1 MTKSLIEQIE
11 DAVTKDDL
19 ELLAEKLGVE
29 INKRQGVETIRA
41 ELLEAAEAL
50 AEKGVTTSGELEP
63 REGQTEAP
71 EGAEAAEKPKYQ
83 GRMLKHIKNGRTFPW
98 TAALAKSRY
107 MKEV

>member
-11 DAVTKDDL
+11 EAVTKEDL
-19 ELLAEKLGVE
+19 ESLAEQLNVE

-41 ELLEAAEAL
+41 ELLEAAETL
-50 AEKGVTTSGELEP
+50 AEKGVTTSGELDP

-71 EGAEAAEKPKYQ
+71 EADEKPKYK

-98 TAALAKSRY
+98 TAALAKNRY
-107 MKEV
+107 MQEV

>member
-41 ELLEAAEAL
+41 ELLEAAETL
-50 AEKGVTTSGELEP
+50 AEQGVTEEEELSPSEMP
-63 REGQTEAP
+63 N
-71 EGAEAAEKPKYQ
+71 EAAEPEKPQYK
-83 GRMLKHIKNGRTFPW
+83 GRMLKHLKNGRVFPW

-107 MKEV
+107 MQEV

>member
-1 MTKSLIEQIE
+1 MSKTLIEQIE

-19 ELLAEKLGVE
+19 EPLAGKLGVE

-41 ELLEAAEAL
+41 ELIEAAEAL
-50 AEKGVTTSGELEP
+50 AEQGVTSSEELDPDAGGYNLENVP
-63 REGQTEAP
+63 AP
-71 EGAEAAEKPKYQ
+71 EKPKYE

-98 TAALAKSRY
+98 TAALAKSRN

>member
-1 MTKSLIEQIE
+1 MSKTLIEQIE
-11 DAVTKDDL
+11 EAVTKEDFEPIAKQL
-19 ELLAEKLGVE
+19 SVE

-41 ELLEAAEAL
+41 ELLETAETL
-50 AEKGVTTSGELEP
+50 AEQGVTSSEELDPDAGDSDLENVP
-63 REGQTEAP
+63 AP
-71 EGAEAAEKPKYQ
+71 EKPKYR

>member
-50 AEKGVTTSGELEP
+50 AEKGVTTSSELDL

-71 EGAEAAEKPKYQ
+71 EATEKPKYE

>member
-11 DAVTKDDL
+11 EAVTKEDL
-19 ELLAEKLGVE
+19 EPLAEQLGVE

-50 AEKGVTTSGELEP
+50 AEKGVTTSGELDQG
-63 REGQTEAP
+63 EGQTEAP
-71 EGAEAAEKPKYQ
+71 EAEEKPKYQ
-83 GRMLKHIKNGRTFPW
+83 GRMLKHTENGRTFPW

-107 MKEV
+107 LKEV